1 LRARELFVAWCVLFA
16 AVAYTGPQL
25 FNHTSVQFK
34 SAPRT
39 PSYLAQQRSSRWFP
53 GESKVVEAV
62 IYVEGEHNLI
72 ETGGLLKDLTKR
84 VVARYSVASEAV
96 PYACTIQGYYPLLS
110 ANQSASAEA
119 FLNED
124 KNASILVVSRFPAED
139 INPNLLGRD
148 LLDFVAEVR
157 EDYAYAHLWVGAGG
171 MPVLVYE
178 SSVSTKADV
187 ARSDKY
193 VIPLALLVLGFMIN
207 SWRLLI
213 VTLLNFLTAVFSACS
228 VMFLLAKCGLIVS
241 TLTPGVMSC
250 ILLAVSIDYSLFM
263 LTRLTEEVNEGSTIE
278 AALEA
283 SLVSS
288 GHTVLGSG
296 FTLALCFLALCFFPL
311 KFMQSM
317 GLGVALTIIFAILS
331 NLLLTPVLIFTFPV
345 FFAVE
350 PGGSPWCCCLTRRVS
365 VELIQEEEPSLLWKI
380 AVHTTDRWWTVCVIV
395 LTVVAV
401 VVLTPVALELKK
413 TGDILQFVP
422 RQSLAVET
430 TLKVNHAF
438 SSGFLNPYN
447 LVIAPDAG
455 ERPGVG
461 PVQQKSIFTP
471 EFFAEAREVLQSV
484 TTLFPPD
491 GRSSIISPM
500 FIYGKFSTMFDPSM
514 IPDEVVIQILKQCH
528 DTWDKTQ
535 PQRWWFGN
543 PAPCEAGRDCCVKT
557 FADGRLR
564 GAIRKKLKRR
574 IDEKAAN
581 ELAGMVGDMLRM
593 TVNDDGTAIRARVA
607 ANYGMGTDAGL
618 KFTRDV
624 RSLTGSRGASEC
636 WLTAGDTEITDV
648 VDSIDAVTFPILF
661 TTSLVVIIVVGFLYG
676 SAAIPIRSLVTI
688 LLTQITAFA
697 ALVAVYQYGLLDF
710 LGLGPFSNLGGVN
723 FMIPSIAY
731 TVVLGLALDY
741 DVFLIGRIVEF
752 RQAGFSDKDA
762 IQLGMWKTSVN
773 ITAAGVIM
781 AIAFSGNFFS
791 GVGTLNVMG
800 TVLVSAVLVNT
811 IVLRHFTPALMAP
824 LGQVNWYPRAMPVP
838 NDIHAESFVVA
849 EEAEARLRLSH
860 RESQRSSSVA
870 PPLNDSMLQ
879 MTNPNQTMSAG
890 SLVNGQR
897 TMSVLSDNGPCP
909 SNGSNGNGNGLGTS
923 FLDGKRTMSVM
934 SERSFRDEYWR
945 RSEERRSG
953 KCELSTSPPTN
964 GWRLSTSPP

>member
-1 LRARELFVAWCVLFA
+1 
-16 AVAYTGPQL
+16 
-25 FNHTSVQFK
+25 
-34 SAPRT
+34 
-39 PSYLAQQRSSRWFP
+39 
-53 GESKVVEAV
+53 VEAV
-62 IYVEGEHNLI
+62 IYLEGTHSLI

-84 VVARYSVASEAV
+84 VVARYSTASKAV
-96 PYACTIQGYYPLLS
+96 PYACAIQGYYPLLS
-110 ANQSASAEA
+110 ANQSAAAEA
-119 FLNED
+119 FLND
-124 KNASILVVSRFPAED
+124 WKNASLLVVSRYPAD
-139 INPNLLGRD
+139 GVDASLLGRD
-148 LLDFVAEVR
+148 LLDFVAEIR
-157 EDYAYAHLWVGAGG
+157 EDHAYAHLWVGAGG

-213 VTLLNFLTAVFSACS
+213 VTLLNFLTAVFCACT
-228 VMFLLAKCGLIVS
+228 VMFMLAKCGLIVS

-263 LTRLTEEVNEGSTIE
+263 LTRLTEEVDEGATIE
-278 AALEA
+278 RALEA
-283 SLVSS
+283 SLASS

-296 FTLALCFLALCFFPL
+296 CTLALCFLALCFFPL

-331 NLLLTPVLIFTFPV
+331 NLLLTPILLFTFPV

-350 PGGSPWCCCLTRRVS
+350 PGGTRCCFRRRVQ

-380 AVHTTDRWWTVCVIV
+380 AVRTTEKWWTVCVIIIS
-395 LTVVAV
+395 VVAV
-401 VVLTPVALELKK
+401 VVLTPVALELRK

-430 TLKVNHAF
+430 TLKVNAAF
-438 SSGFLNPYN
+438 SSGFLNPYF
-447 LVIAPDAG
+447 LVIAPKGEEAGVADAESAPPLSG
-455 ERPGVG
+455 AVLQRIRGYQYPDPGFVG
-461 PVQQKSIFTP
+461 PVKQESVFTP
-471 EFFAEAREVLQSV
+471 EFFAEARDVLQSM

-491 GRSSIISPM
+491 NRSSIISPM
-500 FIYGKFSTMFDPSM
+500 FVYGKFSMMFDPSM
-514 IPDEVVIQILKQCH
+514 IPDEVAIQILKQCH
-528 DTWDKTQ
+528 VTWDKTQ
-535 PQRWWFGN
+535 PKKWYFSN

-557 FADGRLR
+557 FADRRLR
-564 GAIRKKLKRR
+564 TAVGRKLRR
-574 IDEKAAN
+574 RVDEKAAN
-581 ELAGMVGDMLRM
+581 ELAGMIGDMLKM
-593 TVNDDGTAIRARVA
+593 TVNEGGTAIKARVA
-607 ANYGMGTDAGL
+607 ANFGMGTDAGL

-624 RSLTGSRGASEC
+624 RVLTGARGQSEC

-648 VDSIDAVTFPILF
+648 VDSIDAVSVPILF

-676 SAAIPIRSLVTI
+676 SAAIPVRSLVTI

-697 ALVAVYQYGLLDF
+697 GLVAVYQYGVLDF
-710 LGLGPFSNLGGVN
+710 LGLGPFSNLGGIN

-741 DVFLIGRIVEF
+741 DVFLIGRIVEY

-824 LGQVNWYPRAMPVP
+824 LGRVNWYPRIMPDP
-838 NDIHAESFVVA
+838 HGNAEAYVVA

-860 RESQRSSSVA
+860 RESQRTASTSFA
-870 PPLNDSMLQ
+870 PLSESMLQ
-879 MTNPNQTMSAG
+879 MTQPNRTMSAG
-890 SLVNGQR
+890 SLVSPGQR
-897 TMSVLSDNGPCP
+897 SMSVMSESSHPCNG
-909 SNGSNGNGNGLGTS
+909 NGSGNGLGS
-923 FLDGKRTMSVM
+923 NFLGPSSLPSNFPLDGKRTMSVL
-934 SERSFRDEYWR
+934 SSGSFPNGSFRDEYSR
-945 RSEERRSG
+945 RSDDRRSG
-953 KCELSTSPPTN
+953 KCS
-964 GWRLSTSPP
+964 G